1 MRLIRTRR
9 GTAVVA
15 VLTLALAVTVPF
27 STRALAAT
35 SAYAATITADGPV
48 SYWRLGEASGSV
60 AADQLGANPGAYKP
74 GTTLGSPGALP
85 ADADTAVAFNG
96 SSGYVSVANAA
107 TLNPTDNFSVEAWAK
122 PAAPAS
128 TTQAAVHKG
137 GSTGNAVWQYRI
149 GLTSGNKWRG
159 TVYVGSTAFTVTDP
173 GTPSTTSWTHLVMT
187 TSQGRLVLYKNGN
200 SVATA
205 SFTGAVNTSTGILA
219 IGRTGAASSD
229 YFRGSIDEVAFYP
242 VALSA
247 TQVANHYAVG
257 SAVPPAPPT
266 ADFTLAPAT
275 GTAPLT
281 VAFTDQSSGS
291 PMSWRWDFGDGYSS
305 TSQSPT
311 HTYAAAGTYTVSLT
325 ATNAAGSST
334 ATKADAVTATPPPPP
349 TADFSATPTTGGA
362 PLDVAFS
369 DRSAGGPTSWSWDFG
384 DGGSATAQNPTH
396 TYDSP
401 GSYTVSL
408 TVANAGGSDTATK
421 ADYIVA
427 VHVDPVLVGA
437 GDIADCGLPSDEAT
451 AALVA
456 NIPGT
461 VFTAGDNAYDSGTAD
476 EFANCYNPSWGQF
489 KTRTR
494 PAPGNHEYNTPGAS
508 GYYGYFGSAAGDPA
522 KGYYSYDYGG
532 WHVIVLNAE
541 CGSVGGCGAG
551 SAEDLWLHADLAA
564 HPATCTTA
572 IWHEPRFSSGSDHGD
587 DPRTQVFW
595 EDLYY
600 AGADVIINGHDHD
613 YERFAPMDA
622 AGNADSTYGIREFV
636 AGTGGKDLN
645 GFNNKIDRNSVARD
659 ARDHGVLKLTLH
671 DGSYDWEFVPV
682 PGGSGFTDSGTA
694 SCVTTPAPPPA
705 APVAAFD
712 ATPTS
717 GDAPLAVTFTDQS
730 LNQPSQW
737 AWDFGDGYSS
747 SLQNPPHTYDTAGTY
762 TVRLTVRNYSGSDS
776 LTKTDLVTVTV
787 PPPPV
792 AYATTVQS
800 DSPNGYW
807 RLGELSGT
815 SAADQT
821 GAASG
826 TIKGGVT
833 LGTPGALV
841 GDSDTAMTFDGA
853 SGYVSVANRA
863 NLDPTGDLTV
873 EAWVKPAVV
882 GTVTGAIVQKGGSS
896 GNSVWQYRL
905 SLTSAGKWRGTVY
918 SGTTAFTVTDPG
930 TASTTSWTYLALTRS
945 GPLLTLYVNGVSV
958 ATAPASGAT
967 NTSTGV
973 LAIGRTGSAATD
985 YFKGAIDEVAFY
997 PSALSSSRIYAH
1009 YAAGLQLV
1017 TGSPTATI
1025 TQVVSTSLAAAGALV
1040 AAQGLRPA
1048 LACRVV

>member
-1 MRLIRTRR
+1 MRAMQR
-9 GTAVVA
+9 GRGAA
-15 VLTLALAVTVPF
+15 IAKVLTLTLLAVTVPF
-27 STRALAAT
+27 SARALAAT
-35 SAYAATITADGPV
+35 SSYAAAITADGPV

-60 AADQLGANPGAYKP
+60 AADQLSANPGAYKP

-96 SSGYVSVANAA
+96 SSGYVSVANAT
-107 TLNPTDNFSVEAWAK
+107 TLNPTDNFTVEAWAK
-122 PAAPAS
+122 PAALAG
-128 TTQAAVHKG
+128 TTQAVLHKG
-137 GSTGNAVWQYRI
+137 GSTGNSVWQYRI

-159 TVYVGSTAFTVTDP
+159 TVYVGATAFTVTDP
-173 GTPSTTSWTHLVMT
+173 GTPSTANWTHLAMT
-187 TSQGRLVLYKNGN
+187 ASQGRLVLYVNGN
-200 SVATA
+200 SAATA

-219 IGRTGAASSD
+219 MGRTGAASSD
-229 YFRGSIDEVAFYP
+229 YFRGSIDEVAVYP
-242 VALSA
+242 VPLSA

-266 ADFTLAPAT
+266 ADFTVNPAS
-275 GTAPLT
+275 GTVPLT

-291 PMSWRWDFGDGYSS
+291 PTSWRWDFGDGTSS

-311 HTYAAAGTYTVSLT
+311 HTYAAAGTFTVSLT
-325 ATNAAGSST
+325 AANAAGSNT

-362 PLDVAFS
+362 PLEVAFA
-369 DRSAGGPTSWSWDFG
+369 DRSAGAPTSWSWDLG
-384 DGGSATAQNPTH
+384 DGGRSTAQNPAH

-408 TVANAGGSDTATK
+408 TVTNAGGSDTATK
-421 ADYIVA
+421 ADYVVA

-437 GDIADCGLPSDEAT
+437 GDIADCGLTDDEAT
-451 AALVA
+451 GALVA
-456 NIPGT
+456 KIPGT
-461 VFTAGDNAYDSGTAD
+461 VFTTGDNAYDNGTAA
-476 EFANCYNPSWGQF
+476 EFANCYDPSWGRF
-489 KTRTR
+489 KARTR
-494 PAPGNHEYNTPGAS
+494 PAPGNHDYNTPGAT

-532 WHVIVLNAE
+532 WHVVVLNAE
-541 CGSVGGCGAG
+541 CDSVGGCGAG
-551 SAEDLWLHADLAA
+551 SAQELWLRADLAA
-564 HPATCTTA
+564 HPTTCTA
-572 IWHEPRFSSGSDHGD
+572 AMWHEPRFSSGTDHGD
-587 DPRTQVFW
+587 DPRSQAFW

-600 AGADVIINGHDHD
+600 GGADVIINGHDHD

-622 AGNADSTYGIREFV
+622 AGNADATYGIRAFV
-636 AGTGGKDLN
+636 VGTGGKELN
-645 GFNNKIDRNSVARD
+645 GFVSKVNRNSVARD
-659 ARDHGVLKLTLH
+659 SRDHGVLKLTLH

-705 APVAAFD
+705 APTAAFD

-730 LNQPSQW
+730 LNQPSEW
-737 AWDFGDGYSS
+737 AWDFGDGTTST
-747 SLQNPPHTYDTAGTY
+747 LQSPLHTYTAAGTY
-762 TVRLTVRNYSGSDS
+762 TVRLAVRNYTGSDS
-776 LTKTDLVTVTV
+776 ATRTDLVTVTV

-800 DSPNGYW
+800 DSPSGYW

-821 GAASG
+821 GAAPG

-841 GDSDTAMTFDGA
+841 GDSDTAMTFDGG
-853 SGYVSVANRA
+853 SGYASVANRA

-882 GTVTGAIVQKGGSS
+882 GTVGGAIVHKGGST

-905 SLTSAGKWRGTVY
+905 SLTSAGKWRGTVF

-930 TASTTSWTYLALTRS
+930 TPSTTQWTYLAVTRS
-945 GPLLTLYVNGVSV
+945 GSLLTLYVNGVSV
-958 ATAPASGAT
+958 ATAPVSGAT
-967 NTSTGV
+967 NSTTG
-973 LAIGRTGSAATD
+973 LFAIGRTGSSATD
-985 YFKGAIDEVAFY
+985 YFNGAIDEVAFY

-1009 YAAGLQLV
+1009 YTAGQQLGTGSTASTQTVAASLAGTSTVSAGL
-1017 TGSPTATI
+1017 
-1025 TQVVSTSLAAAGALV
+1025 
-1040 AAQGLRPA
+1040 GLPLA

>member
-1 MRLIRTRR
+1 MRL
-9 GTAVVA
+9 GVA
-15 VLTLALAVTVPF
+15 VIAVLIFVVTLPFSATALAG
-27 STRALAAT
+27 T
-35 SAYAATITADGPV
+35 SQYAAAVTADGPV
-48 SYWRLGEASGSV
+48 SYWRLGEVSGSV
-60 AADQLGANPGAYKP
+60 ATDQLGGNPGTYKP

-85 ADADTAVAFNG
+85 ADADTAVSFNG

-107 TLNPTDNFSVEAWAK
+107 SLNPTNNFSVEAWAK
-122 PAAPAS
+122 PAALAG
-128 TTQAAVHKG
+128 TTQAVLHKG
-137 GSTGNAVWQYRI
+137 GSTGNSVWQYRI

-159 TVYVGSTAFTVTDP
+159 TVYVGTTAFTVSDP
-173 GTPSTTSWTHLVMT
+173 GTASTANWTHLVMT
-187 TSQGRLVLYKNGN
+187 ASQGRLVLYVNGT

-229 YFRGSIDEVAFYP
+229 YFRGSIDEVAVYP
-242 VALSA
+242 VPLSA
-247 TQVANHYAVG
+247 AQVANHYMVG
-257 SAVPPAPPT
+257 SALPPAPPT
-266 ADFTLAPAT
+266 ADFTVDPAN
-275 GTAPLT
+275 GTVPLT
-281 VAFTDQSSGS
+281 VAFTDQSSGN
-291 PMSWRWDFGDGYSS
+291 PTSWRWDFGDGTTS
-305 TSQSPT
+305 TSQNPAP
-311 HTYAAAGTYTVSLT
+311 HVYATAGTYTVSLT
-325 ATNAAGSST
+325 AANVAGSDT
-334 ATKADAVTATPPPPP
+334 ATKAGAVTATLPPAP

-369 DRSAGGPTSWSWDFG
+369 DSSQGSPTSWSWDFG
-384 DGGSATAQNPTH
+384 DGGSSTAQNPTH

-421 ADYIVA
+421 ADYVVA

-437 GDIADCGLPSDEAT
+437 GDIADCGLTSDEAT

-461 VFTAGDNAYDSGTAD
+461 VFTAGDNAYDSGTAA
-476 EFANCYNPSWGQF
+476 EFADCYNPSWGRF
-489 KTRTR
+489 KSRTR
-494 PAPGNHEYNTPGAS
+494 PAPGNHEYNTVGAT
-508 GYYGYFGSAAGDPA
+508 GYYGYFGSAAGDPT

-532 WHVIVLNAE
+532 WHVVVLNPE
-541 CGSVGGCGAG
+541 CDSVGGCGPG
-551 SAEDLWLHADLAA
+551 SAEDQWLRGDLAA
-564 HPATCTTA
+564 HPVTCTAA

-587 DPRTQVFW
+587 DPRSQVFW

-600 AGADVIINGHDHD
+600 GGADVVINGHDHD

-622 AGNADSTYGIREFV
+622 VGNADPTYGIREFV
-636 AGTGGKDLN
+636 VGTGGKDLN
-645 GFNNKIDRNSVARD
+645 GFVNKIDRNSVARD

-682 PGGSGFTDSGTA
+682 PGGSGFTDTGTA
-694 SCVTTPAPPPA
+694 SCVATPSPAPATPT
-705 APVAAFD
+705 AAFD

-717 GDAPLAVTFTDQS
+717 GNAPLAVTFTDQS
-730 LNQPSQW
+730 LNQPSEW
-737 AWDFGDGYSS
+737 AWDFGDGKTST
-747 SLQNPPHTYDTAGTY
+747 LQSPLHTYPAAGTY
-762 TVRLTVRNYSGSDS
+762 TVRLSVRNYTGSDS

-800 DSPNGYW
+800 DSPTGYW

-815 SAADQT
+815 SAVDQT
-821 GAASG
+821 GAAAG

-841 GDSDTAMTFDGA
+841 DDSDTAMTFDGA

-863 NLDPTGDLTV
+863 NLDPNGDLTV

-882 GTVTGAIVQKGGSS
+882 STVGGAIVHKGGST

-905 SLTSAGKWRGTVY
+905 SLTSSGKWRGTVF

-930 TASTTSWTYLALTRS
+930 TPSTTDWTYLALTRS
-945 GPLLTLYVNGVSV
+945 RDLLTLYVNGVSV
-958 ATAPASGAT
+958 AMANASGAT
-967 NTSTGV
+967 NTSTG
-973 LAIGRTGSAATD
+973 LFAIGRTGSSATD
-985 YFKGAIDEVAFY
+985 YFKGSIDEVAFY

-1009 YAAGLQLV
+1009 YTAGLQLGG
-1017 TGSPTATI
+1017 GSTTT
-1025 TQVVSTSLAAAGALV
+1025 TQAVSASVEGTSAFAAGR
-1040 AAQGLRPA
+1040 GLPLA
-1048 LACRVV
+1048 LACKRV